1 MTEID
6 SQIGKKEG
14 KKNLAQSAEKKRG
27 ASVLVTPESVRMDGN
42 WVLGHVTPIMLL
54 EKTMERDAA

>member
-14 KKNLAQSAEKKRG
+14 KKNLAQSAEKRG
-27 ASVLVTPESVRMDGN
+27 ASVLVIPESVRMDGN